1 MQGNKLEL
9 SDKALRQI
17 ESIFDYHEGKRKGKG
32 SDFLEVLW
40 DCLEEIR
47 ENPKRWQYEGKAED
61 RIRRGVSKFPQAII
75 LYAIEEYEI
84 AVYEVYDS
92 YQNRG

>member
-1 MQGNKLEL
+1 MQENKLEL

-17 ESIFDYHEGKRKGKG
+17 ESIFDYHESKRVGKG

-47 ENPKRWQYEGKAED
+47 KNPKRWQYQGSAKEM
-61 RIRRGVSKFPQAII
+61 IRRGISTSPQTII
-75 LYAIEEYEI
+75 LYAIEETEIMVYEI
-84 AVYEVYDS
+84 YDS
-92 YQNRG
+92 KP